1 MTDTTAPQFPL
12 VDALLLTPK
21 EGSKGMVGICTNTSA
36 PGQVFNEIEEK
47 NRNAVSVLGPL
58 IVSRDGTERM
68 ILNSL
73 SHPTLKYLIL
83 FSEESLTFS
92 PSTNLLLALK
102 DGLDTEKEGNYIRN
116 GKAASAH
123 FPNLSKG
130 VVDSFRD
137 SVIVLPLFMY
147 QSDFSNTVVKEY
159 LDWLA
164 PQIPKH
170 IHTFLTEVTSKKK
183 IYYDVLNT
191 LITML
196 EELPYTKKET
206 VHLDQKDFQHLQPPK
221 IQLGESATQYDVPFR
236 VSREKNQLRI
246 DIEVDA
252 TTYTITGDNDFLIEY
267 SLMKLLGE
275 KKNLISPLHQMLL
288 GAELNRVNTEILNN
302 VSSTPFVKG
311 NNIRGDKNIPLESKV
326 SLVPDHKYYYKI
338 GVTGD
343 LISVMCMAFDVC
355 EEVFEL
361 QSKSF
366 GSIVEWLT
374 EKNRFEDYEMD
385 ILHRFDIGGQIGRA
399 AIAAQ
404 SGYLFM
410 QDFPSIFKINT
421 ENLPLLIAESDSFL
435 DVHRSLLLKIYTQG
449 LTEEHGD
456 TQKGLARTG
465 IVLAIYRDAPTALK
479 SLPLIYK
486 QGELSP
492 EEMREAYKEQ
502 LLRFDHDGSYSYGER
517 TRAFF
522 GFDQLPRTVE
532 ILKGDPR
539 RATIIQRYDPS
550 KDMGSFVEEETGKT
564 KFTHDPCLTH
574 DIFFI
579 KDGKLHS
586 FHIARAHNTPNA
598 YPENIFGLYDAY
610 VSTVQQE
617 LGITGGDMYMLSSR
631 ANILLLT
638 EEQRVRKI
646 IAEPSKPMGEVDSS
660 SGPYL
665 TGENVKERNE
675 SSGVTYIH
683 TPHAKNIK
691 RPTHDLLD
699 RVENFEG
706 VDTLKKAI
714 TYLKEKGVMH
724 NNPVLTSYQAGKSDP
739 QGNHLV
745 FFQANVF
752 GGKVHS
758 TAVFTNHTD
767 ATFKEDKEFLD
778 YIATKHSE
786 ELGFPLGDL
795 TLFYINAS

>member
-1 MTDTTAPQFPL
+1 MITNTPQFPL

-21 EGSKGMVGICTNTSA
+21 EGAKGMIGICTNTSA

-47 NRNAVSVLGPL
+47 NRNAVSALGPL

-73 SHPTLKYLIL
+73 SHPTLKYLVL

-102 DGLDTEKEGNYIRN
+102 DGLDTEKEGNYILN

-123 FPNLSKG
+123 FPNLSEG
-130 VVDSFRD
+130 VVNSFRD
-137 SVIVLPLFMY
+137 SIVVLPLFMY

-159 LDWLA
+159 LDWLT
-164 PQIPKH
+164 PKIPEH
-170 IHTFLTEVTSKKK
+170 VHTFLMEANSKKK

-191 LITML
+191 LIKML
-196 EELPYTKKET
+196 EELPYEKKEV
-206 VHLDQKDFQHLQPPK
+206 VHLDPKDFQHLQPPK
-221 IQLGESATQYDVPFR
+221 IQLKDSSTQYETPFR
-236 VSREKNQLRI
+236 VSKDRNQLRV
-246 DIEVDA
+246 DIEIDD
-252 TTYTITGDNDFLIEY
+252 TPYFITGDNDFLIEY
-267 SLMKLLGE
+267 SLMKFLG
-275 KKNLISPLHQMLL
+275 KRKNLLSPLHQMLL

-302 VSSTPFVKG
+302 VSGTPFTKE
-311 NNIRGDKNIPLESKV
+311 NNITGTKEILLEAQV
-326 SLVPDHKYYYKI
+326 SLIPDHKYYYKI
-338 GVTGD
+338 GVKD
-343 LISVMCMAFDVC
+343 DVVSVMCMAFDVC

-366 GSIVEWLT
+366 SSIVEWLA

-399 AIAAQ
+399 IIAAQ
-404 SGYLFM
+404 SGYSFM

-421 ENLPLLIAESDSFL
+421 EKLPLLIAEGDSFL
-435 DVHRSLLLKIYTQG
+435 DVHRNLLLKIYTQG

-465 IVLAIYRDAPTALK
+465 VVLAIYRDVSSALK
-479 SLPLIYK
+479 TLPLIYK

-492 EEMREAYKEQ
+492 DEMREAYKEQ

-517 TRAFF
+517 TRTFF
-522 GFDQLPRTVE
+522 GFDQLPKTAEV
-532 ILKGDPR
+532 LKKDPHK
-539 RATIIQRYDPS
+539 AIIIQRYDPS
-550 KDMGSFVEEETGKT
+550 KDMGSYIEEETGKM

-579 KDGKLHS
+579 KDNTLHS

-610 VSTVQQE
+610 VTTVRDE
-617 LGITGGDMYMLSSR
+617 LAIESGDMYMLSSR

-646 IAEPSKPMGEVDSS
+646 IAEPSKPMGEVDVS
-660 SGPYL
+660 SGPRL
-665 TGENVKERNE
+665 LGENVKSENDM
-675 SSGVTYIH
+675 SGVTYTH
-683 TPHAKNIK
+683 QPHEVVAK
-691 RPTHDLLD
+691 RPTHNILD
-699 RVENFEG
+699 RIENFEG
-706 VDTLKKAI
+706 INTLEKAI
-714 TYLKEKGVMH
+714 SYLKEKGVMH
-724 NNPVLTSYQAGKSDP
+724 NNPTLTTYQAGKSDS
-739 QGNHLV
+739 QGDHLA

-758 TAVFTNHTD
+758 TAVFTNHSKDTL
-767 ATFKEDKEFLD
+767 KEDKNLLD
-778 YIATKHSE
+778 YIATQHSE
-786 ELGFPLGDL
+786 GLGFPLGEA
-795 TLFYINAS
+795 TIFYINAS